1 MNKTKGIL
9 WGFVIIALGLLWG
22 LKEANIIDRSI
33 FFDGWWTLFI
43 IIPCFIGLF
52 KDKNKTFSAVGLVVG
67 VLLLINCYYDIWMYK
82 AFILPAVVVLVG
94 VSVVINNLTSDKEQE
109 YISQGDTVYDASA
122 PVTQSNAVYNALF
135 AGENYR
141 FDNGFAG
148 GRFCAT
154 FGEIKVDVRN
164 ADIVNNCV
172 ANVNAVFGG
181 VDIYV
186 PQDVRVI
193 VKSNSVFG
201 GTSDKSNKNLPPD
214 AKTIFI
220 NATNIFGGT
229 DIKSV

>member
-1 MNKTKGIL
+1 M
-9 WGFVIIALGLLWG
+9 
-22 LKEANIIDRSI
+22 
-33 FFDGWWTLFI
+33 
-43 IIPCFIGLF
+43 
-52 KDKNKTFSAVGLVVG
+52 G

-109 YISQGDTVYDASA
+109 YIPQGNTVYDASA

-154 FGEIKVDVRN
+154 FGGIKVDVRN

-172 ANVNAVFGG
+172 VNVNAVFGG

-193 VKSNSVFG
+193 VKSNSAFG